1 MDKIIKIL
9 TVALFFCV
17 TVIPSTSKTADTT
30 VRIKPKVKVTTKQP
44 SRKKV
49 SYTVEATAY
58 DVSIESCG
66 KTDGITASGFDLTG
80 HTWQT
85 ARCVAADWS
94 VFPKGSKLYI
104 EFEGAPKYNGIYY
117 VRDKGGAIKGR
128 RIDLFIETRQGCI
141 NFGRRKARVT
151 VLQ

>member
-1 MDKIIKIL
+1 MIAIC
-9 TVALFFCV
+9 TVTLFLCV
-17 TVIPSTSKTADTT
+17 TVLPSTSKTADTI
-30 VRIKPKVKVTTKQP
+30 IKPNTTVKAVTKKP
-44 SRKKV
+44 SRKKA
-49 SYTVEATAY
+49 SYIVEATAY

-66 KTDGITASGFDLTG
+66 KTDGITASGYDLTG
-80 HTWQT
+80 HTWQS
-85 ARCVAADWS
+85 ARCVATGWD

-128 RIDLFIETRQGCI
+128 RIDLFIETRQGCLE
-141 NFGRRKARVT
+141 FGRRKARVT

>member
-1 MDKIIKIL
+1 MIAICI
-9 TVALFFCV
+9 VALCLCNAV
-17 TVIPSTSKTADTT
+17 PLNTSQTADTT
-30 VRIKPKVKVTTKQP
+30 IEFKQEKPPQMKKKP
-44 SRKKV
+44 SRQKQ
-49 SYTVEATAY
+49 TFEVEATAY
-58 DVSIESCG
+58 DISIESCG

-104 EFEGAPKYNGIYY
+104 QFEGAPEYNGVYY

-141 NFGRRKARVT
+141 NFGRRKARVNI
-151 VLQ
+151 L